1 MFSVPVKVVSHV
13 KKNKGFPHTL
23 LAPHVF
29 EYTLSVGHRVEL
41 FRFDQIRKG
50 GLKKEYSS
58 IKTKPYPCLFR
69 KVSSFHSVFM
79 RQIRSCVLILCK
91 LDFGLGFA
99 EETSTRRHHC
109 KFRHR
114 RTAGTCAGAARL
126 ALQPQQPRYLGEFA
140 ETAETPSIRL
150 ELPISAT
157 TLQAA
162 ASTQFPPAAAIPAH
176 STILCPPRG
185 THHIQAPSPLAQA
198 SVQSPFT
205 LRKERTRKLQVP
217 MGLAASTTTRLSSG
231 SR

>member
-1 MFSVPVKVVSHV
+1 MAANITKVLYGKQGRGRVGRSRSDIGVRLVYRYQNHISVLNMLIP
-13 KKNKGFPHTL
+13 P
-23 LAPHVF
+23 
-29 EYTLSVGHRVEL
+29 L
-41 FRFDQIRKG
+41 FLVATDVATCNRG
-50 GLKKEYSS
+50 
-58 IKTKPYPCLFR
+58 P
-69 KVSSFHSVFM
+69 
-79 RQIRSCVLILCK
+79 ILCK

-99 EETSTRRHHC
+99 EEASTRRHHC

-150 ELPISAT
+150 ELPIPAT

-176 STILCPPRG
+176 STIQCPPRG

-198 SVQSPFT
+198 SVRSPFT
-205 LRKERTRKLQVP
+205 LRKERTRKL
-217 MGLAASTTTRLSSG
+217 
-231 SR
+231 